1 MRQESGGGVVCY
13 VRGSSVVG
21 GTTNEER
28 MGWLSLVDWGISPHR
43 LLGLGLAFAY
53 QLTCL
58 CRSLDRA
65 GP

>member
-1 MRQESGGGVVCY
+1 

-53 QLTCL
+53 
-58 CRSLDRA
+58 
-65 GP
+65 PN